1 MAGFRALT
9 AEGPAGLRVEA
20 IARALKV
27 SKGSFYWHFKDA
39 PALKTA
45 MLAHWVTKATEAIIG
60 TVSKQGGDAGARL
73 RLLADLATE
82 DIETPYGGRLVEAAI
97 RDWARFDPEV
107 AETVTRVDRARLDFL
122 QSLFAGIG
130 APAPSCRIKANLV
143 YAALIGLQHLSHH
156 GMADLRGDLSRL
168 LDILIEDENE
178 DGRSTDRSGR

>member
-45 MLAHWVTKATEAIIG
+45 MLAHWVTRATEAIIG
-60 TVSKQGGDAGARL
+60 TVSKQADNARARL

-82 DIETPYGGRLVEAAI
+82 DVEAPYGGRLVEAAI
-97 RDWARFDPEV
+97 RDWARFDAEV

-122 QSLFAGIG
+122 ESLFAGIG
-130 APAPSCRIKANLV
+130 EPAPSCRIKANLV
-143 YAALIGLQHLSHH
+143 YASLIGLQHLSHH
-156 GMADLRGDLSRL
+156 GMADLRGDLAGL
-168 LDILIEDENE
+168 LDILIERENE
-178 DGRSTDRSGR
+178 DGHNGSSQ